1 MDGEIWTCHSTGSS
15 APGHTS
21 LDPPDGN
28 RVCSACALRI
38 LGSQSAPLLDL
49 SPHFIF
55 LYFVFF
61 VVVFLLLAVMAVV
74 VVVVCQRRD

>member
-28 RVCSACALRI
+28 PVCNACALRI

-49 SPHFIF
+49 SPYFFIF
-55 LYFVFF
+55 YFS
-61 VVVFLLLAVMAVV
+61 FLLLAVTVAVMAVV
-74 VVVVCQRRD
+74 VVVW